1 MTVRDRIKRFERVK
15 ASDLLANPNNWREH
29 PEAQA
34 NALAA
39 ILEDVGIAGALIAR
53 ETPEGLELI
62 DGHLRADSSP
72 EVEWP
77 VLVLDVDQAEADL
90 LLASYDPLSAMAE
103 TNHAKL
109 ESLLDIAPPQS
120 EALSKMF
127 HDLNLIKEEL
137 ANDETYTKKIK
148 APVYEPKG
156 DKPSL
161 EELVDRSKA
170 QALIDK
176 INESDATEDVKN
188 FLRIAAERHTAF
200 DFQKIAEFYCHA
212 NKDLQELMEQSG
224 LVIIDFD
231 KAIEYGFVNLSD
243 RLGKLASLEESN
255 GST

>member
-90 LLASYDPLSAMAE
+90 LLASYDPLAEMAGTNEQMLTELLNSVKIRNEHLAGLLEAKSDSFDIDE
-103 TNHAKL
+103 TELPSLREGGDRNLTTTTFTLTVDQRERLNAAIKHAKSQGV
-109 ESLLDIAPPQS
+109 EPDEENPNSNGN
-120 EALSKMF
+120 ALSF
-127 HDLNLIKEEL
+127 
-137 ANDETYTKKIK
+137 
-148 APVYEPKG
+148 
-156 DKPSL
+156 
-161 EELVDRSKA
+161 
-170 QALIDK
+170 
-176 INESDATEDVKN
+176 
-188 FLRIAAERHTAF
+188 
-200 DFQKIAEFYCHA
+200 IAESY
-212 NKDLQELMEQSG
+212 
-224 LVIIDFD
+224 
-231 KAIEYGFVNLSD
+231 
-243 RLGKLASLEESN
+243 LAS
-255 GST
+255 